1 MPASPAWGAMPAVA
15 ITAGPLPP
23 LPDAPPLDAGPLI
36 RIEADRS
43 IRLTGPIGGACHLDA
58 AATRAVIDTTGAADP
73 AAARL
78 LLAED
83 MLPGLACHIHGL
95 LPVSGTAVVIGGR
108 AVLITGVSGSGKS
121 LLAAELLA
129 RGHHLLADGIVVLSG
144 LPGPALILPGPA
156 GLTLHA
162 DASARSADRLDG
174 PPPQRRRAA
183 VPRLRHLPTAQH
195 TAPLPVTAIFHLWQ
209 TIGGSD
215 LEVLPAR
222 GLEGFQTMEGNV
234 RQLHEGR
241 ILRGARP
248 IFAGVAALLGH
259 VPLIRLRHRRDW
271 QAPARLADHIE
282 AMS

>member
-1 MPASPAWGAMPAVA
+1 MASAAAAVPE
-15 ITAGPLPP
+15 ITVTAGPLPP

-43 IRLTGPIGGACHLDA
+43 IRLAGPIGGACHLDA
-58 AATRAVIDTTGAADP
+58 AARHAVIDTTGAADP

-83 MLPGLACHIHGL
+83 MLPGLVCHIHGL

-108 AVLITGVSGSGKS
+108 AVLLTGISGSGKS

-129 RGHHLLADGIVVLSG
+129 RGHHLLADGIVVLAG

-162 DASARSADRLDG
+162 DASARYAGRINA
-174 PPPQRRRAA
+174 PPPQIRRAG
-183 VPRLRHLPTAQH
+183 VPRLRHLPAARH
-195 TAPLPVTAIFHLWQ
+195 TTPLPVMAIFHLWQ
-209 TIGGSD
+209 TIGGRD

-222 GLEGFQTMEGNV
+222 GLKGFQTMEGNV

-248 IFAGVAALLGH
+248 IFAEVAALPGR
-259 VPLIRLRHRRDW
+259 VPLTLLRHRRDW

-282 AMS
+282 AMP

>member
-1 MPASPAWGAMPAVA
+1 MASAAAAVPE
-15 ITAGPLPP
+15 ITVTEGPLPP

-43 IRLTGPIGGACHLDA
+43 IRLTGPIGGACHLDP

-78 LLAED
+78 LLVED
-83 MLPGLACHIHGL
+83 MLPGLACHIRGL
-95 LPVSGTAVVIGGR
+95 LPVSGTAMVIGGR
-108 AVLITGVSGSGKS
+108 AVLLTGISGSGKS

-144 LPGPALILPGPA
+144 LPGPALILPGPG
-156 GLTLHA
+156 GLILHA
-162 DASARSADRLDG
+162 DAGARYAGRIDA
-174 PPPQRRRAA
+174 PPPQLRRAG
-183 VPRLRHLPTAQH
+183 VPRLRHLPAARH
-195 TAPLPVTAIFHLWQ
+195 TTPLPILAIFHLWQ

-222 GLEGFQTMEGNV
+222 GLKGFQTMEGNI

-248 IFAGVAALLGH
+248 IFAEVAALLGRA
-259 VPLIRLRHRRDW
+259 PLTLLRHRRDW

-282 AMS
+282 AMP

>member
-1 MPASPAWGAMPAVA
+1 MARAAAAVPE
-15 ITAGPLPP
+15 ITVTEGPLPP

-58 AATRAVIDTTGAADP
+58 AATRAVLDTTGAADP

-108 AVLITGVSGSGKS
+108 AVLLTGVSGSGKS

-162 DASARSADRLDG
+162 DAGARYAGRINA
-174 PPPQRRRAA
+174 PPPQLGRAG

-195 TAPLPVTAIFHLWQ
+195 TTSLPVTAIFHLWQ

-215 LEVLPAR
+215 LEVLPTR
-222 GLEGFQTMEGNV
+222 GLEGFQTMEGNI

-248 IFAGVAALLGH
+248 IFAGVAALLGRA
-259 VPLIRLRHRRDW
+259 PLIRLRHRRDW
-271 QAPARLADHIE
+271 QAPTRLADHIE
-282 AMS
+282 AMP